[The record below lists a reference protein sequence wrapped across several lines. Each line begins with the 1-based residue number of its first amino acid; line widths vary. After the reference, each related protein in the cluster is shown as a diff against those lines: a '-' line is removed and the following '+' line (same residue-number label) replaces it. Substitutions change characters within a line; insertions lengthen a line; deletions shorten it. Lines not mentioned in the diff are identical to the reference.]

1 VVIQRIL
8 HRLAVRLRRHV
19 LAGQGGFTLVELL
32 AVMIVLLIILAPL
45 TGSFVSSLH
54 AQVDQT
60 RRFDNQEN
68 ARMALDRMRKDIHC
82 AHGVTDPYVN
92 DSGGQTLVLTETN
105 VTGTAECPGLVQ
117 TNAAAVQWC
126 TIPVAGSTTR
136 YRLYRENDPVTT
148 CDGHASTF
156 MVDYVTVAGVWGSPT
171 CVTGQYPTVEVTIP
185 VNVDALGHGL
195 STYTLDDHIALRN
208 GDLCP

>member
-1 VVIQRIL
+1 
-8 HRLAVRLRRHV
+8 
-19 LAGQGGFTLVELL
+19 
-32 AVMIVLLIILAPL
+32 
-45 TGSFVSSLH
+45 
-54 AQVDQT
+54 
-60 RRFDNQEN
+60 
-68 ARMALDRMRKDIHC
+68 
-82 AHGVTDPYVN
+82 
-92 DSGGQTLVLTETN
+92 
-105 VTGTAECPGLVQ
+105 
-117 TNAAAVQWC
+117 VQWC

-156 MVDYVTVAGVWGSPT
+156 MVDYVTVASVWGSPT

-185 VNVDALGHGL
+185 VNVDPVGHGL